1 MELDLNQASTWVS
14 AAALPLGR
22 VGGLIMV
29 APIFSS
35 NAIPRRIRAALI
47 VMLTIVLIPLVP
59 QDNLPDAL
67 SLSGMA
73 VLIEQVAI
81 GAMLGFILRVLFE
94 AVAFGGELVGI
105 GMGLSFGRTVDP
117 ANGTSTPVA
126 SQLYMMLATL
136 LFLAMNGHLELIRL
150 LASSFSGLPPGV
162 GTLGRETFWAI
173 AGLGSALFSG
183 ALRVALPA
191 MIALLVVNLG
201 FGVMSRAAPSLNL
214 FAIGFPVTLIVGLLM
229 MWLSL
234 GGLAPTF
241 AMLVDHAFGAIRDLI
256 GVP

>member
-1 MELDLNQASTWVS
+1 MELELSQVTEWVS

-22 VGGLIMV
+22 VAGLVMV

-35 NAIPRRIRAALI
+35 KSIPRRVRAAFV
-47 VMLTIVLIPLVP
+47 VMLTIVLIPLAP
-59 QDNLPDAL
+59 RGNLPDAL

-73 VLIEQVAI
+73 VMVEQVAI
-81 GAMLGFILRVLFE
+81 GVMLGFILRVLFE

-117 ANGTSTPVA
+117 SNGTSTPVA

-150 LASSFSGLPPGV
+150 LASSFTSLPPGAA
-162 GTLGRETFWAI
+162 TLGRETFWAI

-183 ALRVALPA
+183 AVRVALPA

-234 GGLAPTF
+234 GSLAPTF
-241 AMLVDHAFGAIRDLI
+241 TMLVDHAFSAIRDLL
-256 GVP
+256 GMP